1 MKNKALKIIA
11 IAGISCVSIMLAEV
25 ITYADQNSQIKI
37 GESNVQDKETHRNG
51 LMGYYYEDT
60 LFSKPVVVAPA
71 IDNLGFRETELVTSD
86 QSFQSIRWL
95 GYIVSDT
102 TKDVILKLSNED
114 YFKIKVNDKEQSNI
128 IHLEKNKPLSLQ
140 IEYKSSKKLNSK
152 QLSDLQLLVI
162 NKANNN
168 NETSKVE
175 FKNPQF
181 GNKSWEES
189 ISNSSRMNLYTKTT
203 RDDELIDT
211 DGDNIYDQW
220 ELEGYT
226 IQNKVAVAWKDEFEE
241 KGYTKFKSNPLEAH
255 TAGDPYNDYEK
266 AARDVPLVNGKETF
280 NPLVAAFPSVN
291 VNLEKVILSKNEDLS
306 HSVGSNHSTNW
317 SYTNTEGVDVNAGW
331 SLFGPSFGIS
341 GHYQHS
347 ETVAQEWGGS
357 EEDSSHLNGAESGY
371 LNANVR
377 YNNVGTGAI
386 YYVKPTTSFVL
397 GDTTIGTIKA
407 KENTEA
413 LSISPNESYPKKG
426 KNGIAINTM
435 DDFNSRPIPLN
446 KEQLNTYLKNKAPI
460 VLETDQVDGKYASKD
475 IHGNIVIEGDWNGV
489 QQQINARTASI
500 MIDAGDTITEK
511 KIAGKD
517 YSNAEDKTP
526 EVTLKEALL
535 LAYPEDIT
543 DKNGILE
550 YKGIPLEEYSVLS
563 YVDEYT
569 SKLIQKQL
577 SDKTGIFKDVHNLY
591 DVKLEPKMA
600 ITIKQ
605 SLIYDNMEETRP
617 MLGEWSKGKYITDIN
632 NSNSGIHSY
641 WGAVEREG
649 DREPLFVRFNE
660 ETKNKF
666 KENCTYYITMSIKE
680 DKDFPLGKDKGVT
693 VRAIDEFSEMGVGM
707 VRTTLDP
714 NGYKRVTVIAKVD
727 KGDKLGGFALSF
739 MSVAGP
745 KLPKKEAIYIDD
757 ISIAQ
762 VGVH

>member
-1 MKNKALKIIA
+1 MENLVKNKVLKIIA
-11 IAGISCVSIMLAEV
+11 IAGISCASIMLAEAT
-25 ITYADQNSQIKI
+25 TYAGQNSQIKI
-37 GESNVQDKETHRNG
+37 GESGIQDKETHRNG
-51 LMGYYYEDT
+51 LMGYYYEDA

-71 IDNLGFRETELVTSD
+71 IDNLGFGKTDLVTSN

-95 GYIVSDT
+95 GYLISDT
-102 TKDVILKLSNED
+102 TKDIMLKLSNGD
-114 YFKIKVNDKEQSNI
+114 HFKIKIDDKEQNNI
-128 IHLEKNKPLSLQ
+128 VHLEKNKPLSLQ
-140 IEYKSSKKLNSK
+140 IEYRSPKKLNSK
-152 QLSDLQLLVI
+152 QLSDLQLQVI
-162 NKANNN
+162 DKANNN

-181 GNKSWEES
+181 SNKSWEKR

-226 IQNKVAVAWKDEFEE
+226 IQNKIAVAWKDEFEE

-255 TAGDPYNDYEK
+255 TVGDPYNDYEK
-266 AARDVPLVNGKETF
+266 AARDMPLVNGKETF

-291 VNLEKVILSKNEDLS
+291 VNLEKIILSKNEDLT

-331 SLFGPSFGIS
+331 SLLGPSVGIS
-341 GHYQHS
+341 GNYQHS

-357 EEDSSHLNGAESGY
+357 DEDSSHLNGAESGY

-489 QQQINARTASI
+489 TQEINSRTSSI
-500 MIDAGDTITEK
+500 MVDSGDTILERK
-511 KIAGKD
+511 VAAKD
-517 YSNAEDKTP
+517 YSNPEDKTP
-526 EVTLKEALL
+526 ELTVKEALKL
-535 LAYPEDIT
+535 SFPEQIKEEDGELKYR
-543 DKNGILE
+543 DKTIDE
-550 YKGIPLEEYSVLS
+550 STVLS
-563 YVDEYT
+563 FVDEYT
-569 SKLIQKQL
+569 NTQINKQISSKE
-577 SDKTGIFKDVHNLY
+577 GPFKNINHLY
-591 DVKLEPKMA
+591 DVKLEPRMKF
-600 ITIKQ
+600 TIKTPKFYDLANE
-605 SLIYDNMEETRP
+605 SLETST
-617 MLGEWSKGKYITDIN
+617 LGFWLGAEITTNSHSGKWAYNLTDIDSQIIFWDEVSDN
-632 NSNSGIHSY
+632 IRNKTKYYVSFYYKNDKNTKYTVSVNDIYG
-641 WGAVEREG
+641 REIKSLQLIGNG
-649 DREPLFVRFNE
+649 DYNRV
-660 ETKNKF
+660 
-666 KENCTYYITMSIKE
+666 SIPVDSQVLHE
-680 DKDFPLGKDKGVT
+680 LG
-693 VRAIDEFSEMGVGM
+693 S
-707 VRTTLDP
+707 
-714 NGYKRVTVIAKVD
+714 
-727 KGDKLGGFALSF
+727 LSF
-739 MSVAGP
+739 TKDNDF
-745 KLPKKEAIYIDD
+745 KLLIDD
-757 ISIAQ
+757 ISVTEINAIP
-762 VGVH
+762 